1 VEDDVSTEQAPLSID
16 VALPREDAALVT
28 VKGFLDVDTA
38 TELHHHLAN
47 QVHHGRR
54 HLLLD
59 LSAVPFMDSSGINII
74 LRAYKETRQVGG
86 TVRLVDPAPAVQ
98 RILDLTGVSLTVPST
113 KTVQE
118 ALTALDEETAA
129 GTASAEDVPS
139 SGDPSSGG

>member
-16 VALPREDAALVT
+16 VALPREDVALVT
-28 VKGFLDVDTA
+28 VKGFLDIDTA

-74 LRAYKETRQVGG
+74 LKAYKETRQADGS
-86 TVRLVDPAPAVQ
+86 VRLIDPTPAVQ
-98 RILDLTGVSLTVPST
+98 RILDLTGVSLTVPSS
-113 KTVQE
+113 KTVDD
-118 ALTALDEETAA
+118 ALAELDGPAP
-129 GTASAEDVPS
+129 GN
-139 SGDPSSGG
+139 G